1 MKWFLHRWRVNDPL
15 INLASGLL
23 VLLGLVEVYIG
34 IVLVTK

>member
-1 MKWFLHRWRVNDPL
+1 MRWFARRWRTNPPL